1 MILDLCFR
9 KKSLIHEASST
20 WEVHDSP
27 LWNPWPEWLQDTD
40 AGKRCSKTEILH
52 ITCSMSLHSKY
63 QTAHLFCKDQEV
75 TMIYLLLTWRKSL
88 NMGSSS
94 REHRTQDVSTCL
106 KYIWA
111 KRGTAMCIKLCAM
124 QHSLQCLWVVL
135 TLGLQYRF
143 CLAKHPLW
151 LQPCQN

>member
-1 MILDLCFR
+1 MRLPLHRKYMIHL
-9 KKSLIHEASST
+9 
-20 WEVHDSP
+20 
-27 LWNPWPEWLQDTD
+27 
-40 AGKRCSKTEILH
+40 TEIPDLSGSRIQMLENVALRPKFTTNLR
-52 ITCSMSLHSKY
+52 ITCSMSLHSKH

-75 TMIYLLLTWRKSL
+75 TLIYLLLTWSKSL

-94 REHRTQDVSTCL
+94 REHSTQDVSTCL

-111 KRGTAMCIKLCAM
+111 KRGTTMFIKLCAM

-135 TLGLQYRF
+135 TLGLQYRLF
-143 CLAKHPLW
+143 LAKHPLW